1 MTRDGIGEQSTVAGE
16 TEKSLT
22 DPQSPVTKHSAGSGS
37 AQADIRG
44 EAAGQPG
51 TPETPETPGVPGDLG
66 QTGNLDQTPD
76 FVDQASIQDNVL
88 SPDDGGSET
97 TGSADFAEES
107 RTFNP
112 TGEPGAKKGTG
123 QTPRVE
129 HQEEEPDH
137 WLDPITTENQTRR
150 GVLNA
155 IIQETFGQP
164 FFFIRRLWGFLTTS
178 PGKIT
183 VMTVIISVAIF
194 AAGYAMS
201 VSSDTRQAHLDE
213 LITNTEPVSY
223 NAHVLYTSLSIA
235 DTTATTGF
243 VQAGIEGPINRVR
256 YNTAIDRASI
266 AATDTAAS
274 ADTSNERLME
284 LVTEIQRYLP
294 IYTGLV
300 ETARSNNRAGNP
312 VSVAYMAEA
321 SSMMRNDILPMA
333 AELYNMTSRAVS
345 DQQMNM
351 MRPQWV
357 PLSGLLAALG
367 MLLVAQWWLMRI
379 TRRRVNKG
387 FALATVL
394 MLVATIWV
402 AAADWTTWQ
411 AGTKGFEEASGPLKS
426 MTTARIYAQQTRT
439 TETLSLVRRQS
450 VQGSTTGFNATISQL
465 KRSINEYEQSSH
477 ADTPEHQ
484 ELIRQVR
491 NSMDTWSHEHDQFT
505 VFLRNG
511 DYSVA
516 VATAL
521 GTDDEGLSSFESLDL
536 ALAELISDSR
546 TSMRSYIESGLAATS
561 LVAISVLIL
570 SVASVVALWIGI
582 RPRLQEYL

>member
-22 DPQSPVTKHSAGSGS
+22 APDSPVTKHP
-37 AQADIRG
+37 ADG
-44 EAAGQPG
+44 DSPQDNSQVEE
-51 TPETPETPGVPGDLG
+51 PEQSGDLG
-66 QTGNLDQTPD
+66 QTGNLDQTTD
-76 FVDQASIQDNVL
+76 SVDQASLTGNPGVPDKDGDTGDEAEPQDVTTVAAE
-88 SPDDGGSET
+88 SKASHAGSKNQ
-97 TGSADFAEES
+97 SKPHDHA
-107 RTFNP
+107 
-112 TGEPGAKKGTG
+112 
-123 QTPRVE
+123 
-129 HQEEEPDH
+129 EEPDH
-137 WLDPITTENQTRR
+137 WLDPITTENQSPR
-150 GVLNA
+150 GVINS

-164 FFFIRRLWGFLTTS
+164 FFVMRRLWSFISTS

-201 VSSDTRQAHLDE
+201 ASSDTRQAHLDE

-243 VQAGIEGPINRVR
+243 VQAGIEDPINRVR

-274 ADTSNERLME
+274 ADTTNDRLME

-300 ETARSNNRAGNP
+300 ETARTNNRAGNP

-321 SSMMRNDILPMA
+321 SAMMRNEILPMA
-333 AELYNMTSRAVS
+333 AELYNMTSRAVA
-345 DQQMNM
+345 DQQTNM
-351 MRPQWV
+351 MRPQWI

-367 MLLVAQWWLMRI
+367 MLLIAQWWLMRI

-387 FALATVL
+387 FALATTM

-411 AGTKGFEEASGPLKS
+411 AGMKGFEEASDPLKS

-465 KRSINEYEQSSH
+465 KRSINEYEKSSH
-477 ADTPEHQ
+477 VDTPEHR

-491 NSMDTWSHEHDQFT
+491 NSMATWSHEHDQFT

-511 DYSVA
+511 DYSAA

-521 GTDDEGLSSFESLDL
+521 STDDDGLTSFETLDL
-536 ALAELISDSR
+536 ALAELITDSR
-546 TSMRSYIESGLAATS
+546 ISMRSYIESGLVATS

-570 SVASVVALWIGI
+570 SVASVVSLWIGI